1 MAKEKVSD
9 IYSTDNL
16 EDYLSVLFTE
26 FSEGRE
32 PYEDVWKECWWN
44 YIGQYNPEQKLQT
57 TEGSAGRSRIFFRLT
72 PQKVRAAHA
81 KIMESLG
88 LEIPFKMIPLDDNAY
103 TEYKLQSIANA
114 QKDIIRNQFKRIG
127 LRDKFDTE
135 VLLMCIYGTSIL
147 KGPVLVNKTTETV
160 EENVQHVMGVDV
172 PMWKIPFKNYPRFK
186 RVYKNFSYKE
196 VYPVSIWDF
205 YMDNNADSADK
216 SIGCMERKY
225 YSPYEFQQRF
235 FNNEDFNQEAVIRA
249 YNLAAEPDDEEE
261 LSVTRGD
268 KFMGTN
274 SVKDTKISV
283 IEYWGQAPY
292 SILKE
297 HLKDNIEELT
307 YKDTDIVECSVLM
320 AGVESD
326 GHHLKSTNIL
336 QAKLN
341 PSGNRI
347 FKVCPFIK
355 NPGSPWGIGV
365 AESIRDSQK
374 VINSLARLVIDNKV
388 LSGNG
393 MFAVQKEQIDTRAT
407 KNFNLYPGKI
417 FFTKGDVNQA
427 VKPLVFPD
435 ITGGIEATL
444 DRFERWAD
452 EESGIPKYTQGESSS
467 FLNKMLDIYTPV
479 PMADGSYKILR
490 DIEDGDMIVGSDGM
504 PTRVLK
510 AHKIHFP
517 EKAYE
522 ITFKSGEKIKAGGE
536 HLWTIETN
544 KGKIKTID
552 TDSLYEY
559 KQKYKARIFVPR
571 VERVYTGKEL
581 DLPLDPYILGVWLG
595 DGHSYSPRITTEDEF
610 IVGKLQEYCK
620 KTKGYLRKDKTQNS
634 GKATTYYIGGEF
646 YNKLISLGLL
656 KRKDKESTKNNEKHI
671 PEIYFSASYY
681 QRLQLLRGLMDTDGC
696 HHSYNLSIFTQKEG
710 KLLEDVIRLISSL
723 GGFPKKC
730 KTNPGKLA
738 KDGVKYFNI
747 NFDLADNPFS
757 FPKKAV
763 KWKAPKQ
770 KHNRQTIVSIV
781 PINIMLMR
789 CLTVDA
795 EDGLFCVGNRFTVTH
810 NTATGMSMIINQS
823 NVFLKTTIRNIDEF
837 LIKPLARDFN
847 TLNEV
852 DGSYPQ
858 AINFPLDVVPMGVDS
873 LMAKEIKF
881 ESAMKL
887 FQVAKETDMLPYIKK
902 TSALQMVSDLLDVKD
917 LVVGEVEAQQVSE
930 SLAQQAQ
937 LAAQAKLSANID
949 ANLLAALSASE
960 RAQVVQKLGVIGD
973 PNANN
978 ELLVKKAQELE
989 LETQSKIMV
998 NDRKELGRAQGKAAD
1013 DILNSMIT
1021 AQPPQQQPTE
1031 NE

>member
-268 KFMGTN
+268 KFIGTN

-292 SILKE
+292 NILKE

-407 KNFNLYPGKI
+407 KNFTLYPGKI

-452 EESGIPKYTQGESSS
+452 EESGIPKYTQGESNS
-467 FLNKMLDIYTPV
+467 FLNK
-479 PMADGSYKILR
+479 
-490 DIEDGDMIVGSDGM
+490 
-504 PTRVLK
+504 
-510 AHKIHFP
+510 
-517 EKAYE
+517 
-522 ITFKSGEKIKAGGE
+522 
-536 HLWTIETN
+536 
-544 KGKIKTID
+544 
-552 TDSLYEY
+552 
-559 KQKYKARIFVPR
+559 
-571 VERVYTGKEL
+571 
-581 DLPLDPYILGVWLG
+581 
-595 DGHSYSPRITTEDEF
+595 
-610 IVGKLQEYCK
+610 
-620 KTKGYLRKDKTQNS
+620 
-634 GKATTYYIGGEF
+634 
-646 YNKLISLGLL
+646 
-656 KRKDKESTKNNEKHI
+656 
-671 PEIYFSASYY
+671 
-681 QRLQLLRGLMDTDGC
+681 
-696 HHSYNLSIFTQKEG
+696 
-710 KLLEDVIRLISSL
+710 
-723 GGFPKKC
+723 
-730 KTNPGKLA
+730 
-738 KDGVKYFNI
+738 
-747 NFDLADNPFS
+747 
-757 FPKKAV
+757 
-763 KWKAPKQ
+763 
-770 KHNRQTIVSIV
+770 
-781 PINIMLMR
+781 
-789 CLTVDA
+789 
-795 EDGLFCVGNRFTVTH
+795 
-810 NTATGMSMIINQS
+810 TAAGMSMIINQS
-823 NVFLKTTIRNIDEF
+823 NIFLKTTIRNIDEF

-989 LETQSKIMV
+989 LETQSKIMI
-998 NDRKELGRAQGKAAD
+998 NDRKELGKAQGKAAD

>member
-160 EENVQHVMGVDV
+160 EENIQHVMGVDV

-407 KNFNLYPGKI
+407 KNFTLYPGKI

-467 FLNKMLDIYTPV
+467 FLNK
-479 PMADGSYKILR
+479 
-490 DIEDGDMIVGSDGM
+490 
-504 PTRVLK
+504 
-510 AHKIHFP
+510 
-517 EKAYE
+517 
-522 ITFKSGEKIKAGGE
+522 
-536 HLWTIETN
+536 
-544 KGKIKTID
+544 
-552 TDSLYEY
+552 
-559 KQKYKARIFVPR
+559 
-571 VERVYTGKEL
+571 
-581 DLPLDPYILGVWLG
+581 
-595 DGHSYSPRITTEDEF
+595 
-610 IVGKLQEYCK
+610 
-620 KTKGYLRKDKTQNS
+620 
-634 GKATTYYIGGEF
+634 
-646 YNKLISLGLL
+646 
-656 KRKDKESTKNNEKHI
+656 
-671 PEIYFSASYY
+671 
-681 QRLQLLRGLMDTDGC
+681 
-696 HHSYNLSIFTQKEG
+696 
-710 KLLEDVIRLISSL
+710 
-723 GGFPKKC
+723 
-730 KTNPGKLA
+730 
-738 KDGVKYFNI
+738 
-747 NFDLADNPFS
+747 
-757 FPKKAV
+757 
-763 KWKAPKQ
+763 
-770 KHNRQTIVSIV
+770 
-781 PINIMLMR
+781 
-789 CLTVDA
+789 
-795 EDGLFCVGNRFTVTH
+795 
-810 NTATGMSMIINQS
+810 TATGMSMIINQS

-1021 AQPPQQQPTE
+1021 AQPPQTQPTE

>member
-160 EENVQHVMGVDV
+160 EENIQHVMGVDV

-235 FNNEDFNQEAVIRA
+235 FNNEDFNQDAVIRA

-407 KNFNLYPGKI
+407 KNFTLYPGKI

-467 FLNKMLDIYTPV
+467 FLNK
-479 PMADGSYKILR
+479 
-490 DIEDGDMIVGSDGM
+490 
-504 PTRVLK
+504 
-510 AHKIHFP
+510 
-517 EKAYE
+517 
-522 ITFKSGEKIKAGGE
+522 
-536 HLWTIETN
+536 
-544 KGKIKTID
+544 
-552 TDSLYEY
+552 
-559 KQKYKARIFVPR
+559 
-571 VERVYTGKEL
+571 
-581 DLPLDPYILGVWLG
+581 
-595 DGHSYSPRITTEDEF
+595 
-610 IVGKLQEYCK
+610 
-620 KTKGYLRKDKTQNS
+620 
-634 GKATTYYIGGEF
+634 
-646 YNKLISLGLL
+646 
-656 KRKDKESTKNNEKHI
+656 
-671 PEIYFSASYY
+671 
-681 QRLQLLRGLMDTDGC
+681 
-696 HHSYNLSIFTQKEG
+696 
-710 KLLEDVIRLISSL
+710 
-723 GGFPKKC
+723 
-730 KTNPGKLA
+730 
-738 KDGVKYFNI
+738 
-747 NFDLADNPFS
+747 
-757 FPKKAV
+757 
-763 KWKAPKQ
+763 
-770 KHNRQTIVSIV
+770 
-781 PINIMLMR
+781 
-789 CLTVDA
+789 
-795 EDGLFCVGNRFTVTH
+795 
-810 NTATGMSMIINQS
+810 TATGMSMIINQS

-989 LETQSKIMV
+989 LETQSKIMI
-998 NDRKELGRAQGKAAD
+998 NDRKELGKAQGKAAD

>member
-44 YIGQYNPEQKLQT
+44 YIGQYNPEHKLQT

-103 TEYKLQSIANA
+103 TEYKLQDIANA

-235 FNNEDFNQEAVIRA
+235 FNNEDFNQDAVIRA
-249 YNLAAEPDDEEE
+249 YNLASELDDEEE

-326 GHHLKSTNIL
+326 GQHLKSTNIL

-407 KNFNLYPGKI
+407 KNFTLYPGKI

-467 FLNKMLDIYTPV
+467 FLNK
-479 PMADGSYKILR
+479 
-490 DIEDGDMIVGSDGM
+490 
-504 PTRVLK
+504 
-510 AHKIHFP
+510 
-517 EKAYE
+517 
-522 ITFKSGEKIKAGGE
+522 
-536 HLWTIETN
+536 
-544 KGKIKTID
+544 
-552 TDSLYEY
+552 
-559 KQKYKARIFVPR
+559 
-571 VERVYTGKEL
+571 
-581 DLPLDPYILGVWLG
+581 
-595 DGHSYSPRITTEDEF
+595 
-610 IVGKLQEYCK
+610 
-620 KTKGYLRKDKTQNS
+620 
-634 GKATTYYIGGEF
+634 
-646 YNKLISLGLL
+646 
-656 KRKDKESTKNNEKHI
+656 
-671 PEIYFSASYY
+671 
-681 QRLQLLRGLMDTDGC
+681 
-696 HHSYNLSIFTQKEG
+696 
-710 KLLEDVIRLISSL
+710 
-723 GGFPKKC
+723 
-730 KTNPGKLA
+730 
-738 KDGVKYFNI
+738 
-747 NFDLADNPFS
+747 
-757 FPKKAV
+757 
-763 KWKAPKQ
+763 
-770 KHNRQTIVSIV
+770 
-781 PINIMLMR
+781 
-789 CLTVDA
+789 
-795 EDGLFCVGNRFTVTH
+795 
-810 NTATGMSMIINQS
+810 TATGMSMIINQS

-1021 AQPPQQQPTE
+1021 AQTPQTQPTE

>member
-103 TEYKLQSIANA
+103 AEYKLQSIANA

-205 YMDNNADSADK
+205 YMDNNADSAEK

-235 FNNEDFNQEAVIRA
+235 FNNEDFNQDAVIRA

-268 KFMGTN
+268 KFLGTN

-467 FLNKMLDIYTPV
+467 FLNK
-479 PMADGSYKILR
+479 
-490 DIEDGDMIVGSDGM
+490 
-504 PTRVLK
+504 
-510 AHKIHFP
+510 
-517 EKAYE
+517 
-522 ITFKSGEKIKAGGE
+522 
-536 HLWTIETN
+536 
-544 KGKIKTID
+544 
-552 TDSLYEY
+552 
-559 KQKYKARIFVPR
+559 
-571 VERVYTGKEL
+571 
-581 DLPLDPYILGVWLG
+581 
-595 DGHSYSPRITTEDEF
+595 
-610 IVGKLQEYCK
+610 
-620 KTKGYLRKDKTQNS
+620 
-634 GKATTYYIGGEF
+634 
-646 YNKLISLGLL
+646 
-656 KRKDKESTKNNEKHI
+656 
-671 PEIYFSASYY
+671 
-681 QRLQLLRGLMDTDGC
+681 
-696 HHSYNLSIFTQKEG
+696 
-710 KLLEDVIRLISSL
+710 
-723 GGFPKKC
+723 
-730 KTNPGKLA
+730 
-738 KDGVKYFNI
+738 
-747 NFDLADNPFS
+747 
-757 FPKKAV
+757 
-763 KWKAPKQ
+763 
-770 KHNRQTIVSIV
+770 
-781 PINIMLMR
+781 
-789 CLTVDA
+789 
-795 EDGLFCVGNRFTVTH
+795 
-810 NTATGMSMIINQS
+810 TATGMSMIINQS

-930 SLAQQAQ
+930 NLAQQAQ

-989 LETQSKIMV
+989 LETQSKIMI
-998 NDRKELGRAQGKAAD
+998 NDRKELGKAQGKAAD

>member
-205 YMDNNADSADK
+205 YMDNNADSAEK

-467 FLNKMLDIYTPV
+467 FLNK
-479 PMADGSYKILR
+479 
-490 DIEDGDMIVGSDGM
+490 
-504 PTRVLK
+504 
-510 AHKIHFP
+510 
-517 EKAYE
+517 
-522 ITFKSGEKIKAGGE
+522 
-536 HLWTIETN
+536 
-544 KGKIKTID
+544 
-552 TDSLYEY
+552 
-559 KQKYKARIFVPR
+559 
-571 VERVYTGKEL
+571 
-581 DLPLDPYILGVWLG
+581 
-595 DGHSYSPRITTEDEF
+595 
-610 IVGKLQEYCK
+610 
-620 KTKGYLRKDKTQNS
+620 
-634 GKATTYYIGGEF
+634 
-646 YNKLISLGLL
+646 
-656 KRKDKESTKNNEKHI
+656 
-671 PEIYFSASYY
+671 
-681 QRLQLLRGLMDTDGC
+681 
-696 HHSYNLSIFTQKEG
+696 
-710 KLLEDVIRLISSL
+710 
-723 GGFPKKC
+723 
-730 KTNPGKLA
+730 
-738 KDGVKYFNI
+738 
-747 NFDLADNPFS
+747 
-757 FPKKAV
+757 
-763 KWKAPKQ
+763 
-770 KHNRQTIVSIV
+770 
-781 PINIMLMR
+781 
-789 CLTVDA
+789 
-795 EDGLFCVGNRFTVTH
+795 
-810 NTATGMSMIINQS
+810 TATGMSMIINQS

-989 LETQSKIMV
+989 LETQSKIMI
-998 NDRKELGRAQGKAAD
+998 NDRKELGKAQGKAAD